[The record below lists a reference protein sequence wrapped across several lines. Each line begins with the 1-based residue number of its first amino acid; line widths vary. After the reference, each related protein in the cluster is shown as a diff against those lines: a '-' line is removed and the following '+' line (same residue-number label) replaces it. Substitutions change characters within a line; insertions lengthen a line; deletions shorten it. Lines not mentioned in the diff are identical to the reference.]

1 MCHNVFYKNNTAK
14 RIENFKKVLI
24 KKRLNGTP
32 AGTRTRDQLIKSQL
46 LYQLSYRG
54 TWYVT
59 RDVLQGLFCLF
70 CSLVSSRKLMK
81 KRFPAVFIFPD
92 QKCFYLLIRQNFF

>member
-1 MCHNVFYKNNTAK
+1 
-14 RIENFKKVLI
+14 
-24 KKRLNGTP
+24 
-32 AGTRTRDQLIKSQL
+32 
-46 LYQLSYRG
+46 
-54 TWYVT
+54 
-59 RDVLQGLFCLF
+59 VLQGLFCLF